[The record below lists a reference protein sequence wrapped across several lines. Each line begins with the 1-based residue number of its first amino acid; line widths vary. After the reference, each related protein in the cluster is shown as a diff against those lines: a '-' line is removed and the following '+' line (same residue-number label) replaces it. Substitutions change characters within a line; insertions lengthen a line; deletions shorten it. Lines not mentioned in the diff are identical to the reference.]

1 MNNTNIQQFESMLA
15 ADNVIKMKS
24 PLLHNFVLFLANY
37 PYMIFILV
45 GLFII
50 VCSLLFIKLYK
61 ICKVRF
67 NDFNFNIN
75 FEHIFDF
82 LKSKLPHKCDKA
94 ELYMSALTLYED
106 GVNLLEFDDD
116 DEKRE
121 YIEAVLA
128 NPDYEIDEEYNKYTK
143 ELEYVSFNYIGEED

>member
-1 MNNTNIQQFESMLA
+1 MNNINIQQFESMLA
-15 ADNVIKMKS
+15 ADNVVKMKS
-24 PLLHNFVLFLANY
+24 QLLHNFVLFLVNY
-37 PYMIFILV
+37 PYTIFILV
-45 GLFII
+45 CLFMI
-50 VCSLLFIKLYK
+50 VCDLLFIKLYK
-61 ICKVRF
+61 NCKGRL
-67 NDFNFNIN
+67 NGFNFNIN
-75 FEHIFDF
+75 FKNIFDF
-82 LKSKLPHKCDKA
+82 LKSKLPHEHDKV